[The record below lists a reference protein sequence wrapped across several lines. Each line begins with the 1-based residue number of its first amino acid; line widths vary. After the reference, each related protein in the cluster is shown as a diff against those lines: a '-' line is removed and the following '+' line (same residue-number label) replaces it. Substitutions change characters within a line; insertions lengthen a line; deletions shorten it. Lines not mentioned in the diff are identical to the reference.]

1 MHIEL
6 RDISYRLGDMHIL
19 ERINLTVESGECVS
33 VSGRSGCGKS
43 MLFSILCGT
52 LAATEGEVFVN
63 RLAMSQMDHEENQVF
78 RKYLG
83 AVFQRA
89 ALISNLTVIEN
100 LLLPLNL
107 HFPELDEQTK
117 LNRIHAIA
125 SEFGFYNCLEW
136 RTDRMSMGMRSLA
149 GLARAV
155 LNEPKYLIWDAPLID
170 VDIHWSGLVKQ
181 KLMQIKDSGATIILL
196 SNRQEFITELADRRF
211 TLMAGQLRSRDAV

>member
-1 MHIEL
+1 M
-6 RDISYRLGDMHIL
+6 
-19 ERINLTVESGECVS
+19 S

-52 LAATEGEVFVN
+52 LRATSGQVLVN
-63 RLAMSQMDHEENQVF
+63 SRDMTDMEHEENQAF

-89 ALISNLTVIEN
+89 ALISNLTLIEN

-107 HFPELDEQTK
+107 HFPELDTQAK
-117 LNRIHAIA
+117 LKRIHSIA
-125 SEFGFYNCLEW
+125 SEFGFYNYLEW

-170 VDIHWSGLVKQ
+170 VDLHWSGLVLN
-181 KLMQIKDSGATIILL
+181 KLGQIKASGATIILM
-196 SNRQEFITELADRRF
+196 SNRQEFIDHLADRRF
-211 TLMAGQLRSRDAV
+211 LLMAGQLRLQNAV